1 MKKKTSQLE
10 EGLAKVKIEDKRQ
23 IEEQK
28 NRRKPIRL
36 ERSEDK
42 RGLEMARKL
51 DGWMAR
57 KIEEQIAR
65 RLEDNKTPI
74 VN

>member
-1 MKKKTSQLE
+1 
-10 EGLAKVKIEDKRQ
+10 
-23 IEEQK
+23 
-28 NRRKPIRL
+28 
-36 ERSEDK
+36 
-42 RGLEMARKL
+42 MARKL

-74 VN
+74 QSIEYGLSIKLDLQEFDIFYRNMQQYKKVMSQSRKNEFGDKK